1 MKDEIICLGKAVARR
16 IAETWKKTVHK
27 LRMWLYRRRGGVY
40 YINGSEVLPAPLP
53 REEEAQL
60 ILRLHVDDNARQ
72 ILIEHN
78 LRLVVYIAKRFE
90 NTGAGLEDL
99 VSIGTIGLIKAI
111 NTFRA
116 DKNIKLAT
124 YASRCIENEI
134 LMYIRKHSGSR
145 VEVSIDEPLNTD
157 WDGNE
162 LLLSDILGSEE
173 DEITGEIQQ
182 MEERR
187 LIRRAVASL
196 GDREREI
203 IELRYGMSGKRELT
217 QKEVADRL
225 GISQSYISRL
235 EKKIIAR
242 LREEIEAEL

>member
-1 MKDEIICLGKAVARR
+1 MKGFFARVLDRFRRWIC
-16 IAETWKKTVHK
+16 
-27 LRMWLYRRRGGVY
+27 GVDGTSQGIY
-40 YINGSEVLPAPLP
+40 YINGPDILPSPLS
-53 REEEAQL
+53 RKEESAAIDRIAE
-60 ILRLHVDDNARQ
+60 DETARTL
-72 ILIEHN
+72 LIEHN

-90 NTGAGLEDL
+90 NTGIGLEDL
-99 VSIGTIGLIKAI
+99 ISIGTIGLIKSI

-134 LMYIRKHSGSR
+134 LMYIRKNSGQR
-145 VEVSIDEPLNTD
+145 LEVSIDEPLNTD

-173 DEITGEIQQ
+173 PDMATELAER
-182 MEERR
+182 EERQA
-187 LIRRAVASL
+187 IRDCVAGL
-196 GDREREI
+196 EDRERVI
-203 IELRYGMSGKRELT
+203 IELRYGLSGCEGMT
-217 QKEVADRL
+217 QKEVADLL

-242 LREEIEAEL
+242 MREELKSQL